1 MADTKETS
9 DGLRAEVARYVTKMA
24 SSKLPGPKI
33 NILSI
38 LRSSDGD
45 LFAARVLLAY
55 GGAYPDG
62 VLITGLFF
70 QHVAWISGDNSEAAM
85 TDLNVAI
92 QHVMRERLA

>member
-1 MADTKETS
+1 MSGPRKVVIMADTKETS

-45 LFAARVLLAY
+45 LFAARVLLATEVRTRTACSSQDSSSSTSP
-55 GGAYPDG
+55 G
-62 VLITGLFF
+62 
-70 QHVAWISGDNSEAAM
+70 
-85 TDLNVAI
+85 
-92 QHVMRERLA
+92 

>member
-1 MADTKETS
+1 
-9 DGLRAEVARYVTKMA
+9 
-24 SSKLPGPKI
+24 
-33 NILSI
+33 
-38 LRSSDGD
+38 
-45 LFAARVLLAY
+45 VLLAY